1 MTSIQIAQIRTAT
14 RAEGPG
20 KRLALWTQGCSLK
33 CHGCFNPHLWNSDE
47 SKERD
52 VSEVISEIEMQL
64 ATEPDVE
71 GLSFLGGEPF
81 NQAAALAEI
90 AHYFRELGYS
100 LTTFTGFT
108 YDSLLSQSKLNHSF
122 RKLLSVTD
130 LLIDGPFI
138 ENRLDEVRPWLGST
152 NQKYRFLTSRYSMK
166 DIESSTDSI
175 EVTVNEKGE
184 VLINGWASI
193 EQVKS
198 LTDALMVE

>member
-33 CHGCFNPHLWNSDE
+33 CHGCFNPHLWMSDK

-52 VSEVISEIEMQL
+52 VSEVITQIEMQL
-64 ATEPDVE
+64 ATEPDIE

-81 NQAAALAEI
+81 NQAGALAEI
-90 AHYFRELGYS
+90 GHYFRGLGYS

-108 YDSLLSQSKLNHSF
+108 YESLLSQSKLNHDF
-122 RKLLSVTD
+122 RKLLSEID

-138 ENRLDEVRPWLGST
+138 ENRLDKLRPWLGST
-152 NQKYRFLTSRYSMK
+152 NQQYRFLTDRYSMK
-166 DIESSTDSI
+166 DIDSSADSI
-175 EVTVNEKGE
+175 EITVDETGE

-198 LTDALMVE
+198 LTEALMVE

>member
-1 MTSIQIAQIRTAT
+1 MTSIKIAQIRAAT

-33 CHGCFNPHLWNSDE
+33 CHGCFNPHLWISDE

-81 NQAAALAEI
+81 NQAGALAEI
-90 AHYFRELGYS
+90 GHYFRGLGYS

-122 RKLLSVTD
+122 CKLLSVTD
-130 LLIDGPFI
+130 LLIDGPFL
-138 ENRLDEVRPWLGST
+138 ENRIDEVRPWLGST

-166 DIESSTDSI
+166 DIDSSTDSI
-175 EVTVNEKGE
+175 EITVNERGE
-184 VLINGWASI
+184 VLINGWAFI

>member
-1 MTSIQIAQIRTAT
+1 MTTIQIAQIRSAT

-33 CHGCFNPHLWNSDE
+33 CHGCFNPHLWISDE
-47 SKERD
+47 SKVRD

-81 NQAAALAEI
+81 NQAGALAEVG
-90 AHYFRELGYS
+90 HYFRGLGYS

-108 YDSLLSQSKLNHSF
+108 YDSLLSQSKRNHSF

-138 ENRLDEVRPWLGST
+138 ENRLDKVRPWLGST
-152 NQKYRFLTSRYSMK
+152 NQKYRFLTNRYSMK
-166 DIESSTDSI
+166 DIYSSTDSI
-175 EVTVNEKGE
+175 EITVNERGE

-198 LTDALMVE
+198 LTDAVMVE

>member
-33 CHGCFNPHLWNSDE
+33 CHGCFNPHLWISDE

-52 VSEVISEIEMQL
+52 VSVVISEIEMQL

-81 NQAAALAEI
+81 NQAGALAEI
-90 AHYFRELGYS
+90 GHYFRGLGYS

-108 YDSLLSQSKLNHSF
+108 YEALLSQSRQNHSF
-122 RKLLSVTD
+122 LKLLSETD

-138 ENRLDEVRPWLGST
+138 EKRIDRARPWLGST
-152 NQKYRFLTSRYSMK
+152 NQKYRFLTNRYSMK
-166 DIESSTDSI
+166 DIDSSTDSVEI
-175 EVTVNEKGE
+175 TVDESGG
-184 VLINGWASI
+184 VLINGWAPI

-198 LTDALMVE
+198 LTVALMVE